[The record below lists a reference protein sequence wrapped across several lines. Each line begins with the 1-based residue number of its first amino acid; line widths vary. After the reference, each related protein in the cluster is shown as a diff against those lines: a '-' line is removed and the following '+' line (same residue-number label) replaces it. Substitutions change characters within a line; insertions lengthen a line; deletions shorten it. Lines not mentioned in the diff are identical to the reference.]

1 MKIFP
6 LIFLVCCSWFAPAMS
21 QAHTQLTA
29 SNPTD
34 GAVLPE
40 SPATIELTFSEDVQ
54 LLRLVIA
61 GKNAGEV
68 VTGFKPSAIT
78 QTLFSVSMPVLT
90 QDTFTVS
97 WAVLGKDGHRVE
109 KSFSF
114 TVDTSALSTTAPAA
128 QSPTAHGH

>member
-6 LIFLVCCSWFAPAMS
+6 LIFLVCCSWLAPCVS
-21 QAHTQLTA
+21 QAHTELVA
-29 SNPTD
+29 SNPIA

-61 GKNAGEV
+61 DKNAGEV
-68 VTGFKPSAIT
+68 AIGFKPSAVS
-78 QTLFSVSMPVLT
+78 QPLFSVSMPVLT
-90 QDTFTVS
+90 EDTFTVS

-114 TVDTSALSTTAPAA
+114 TVDTSALPTSAPAA
-128 QSPTAHGH
+128 QSPTAHSH

>member
-1 MKIFP
+1 
-6 LIFLVCCSWFAPAMS
+6 MS

-40 SPATIELTFSEDVQ
+40 SPASIELTFTEDVQ

-68 VTGFKPSAIT
+68 VTGFKPSAIS

-97 WAVLGKDGHRVE
+97 WAVLGKDGHQVE
-109 KSFSF
+109 KSFAF
-114 TVDTSALSTTAPAA
+114 TVDTSALPTTAPAA
-128 QSPTAHGH
+128 QSPTEHGH